1 MNKKLFIKFMGL
13 IVLLIMQIT
22 LYNNFVSASAYQ
34 YRLSDKG
41 GWMLLKEAG
50 FEMDKMK
57 LTYGGD
63 YYDTWTNETL
73 QLYLIRFADKTE
85 IQFQCDKN
93 GYPIVCALQFPKN
106 NITGMMS
113 CAHMLIYYFQEA
125 YIRNGQY
132 LNEQLYRA
140 ITQATE
146 TDYPFPE
153 INAIY
158 YFRGIHAT
166 FEGVDVYRLVI
177 VRSPR

>member
-1 MNKKLFIKFMGL
+1 MCKRLFAKLMVIC
-13 IVLLIMQIT
+13 VLVASQIILCNGT
-22 LYNNFVSASAYQ
+22 AYQSAYQ

-41 GWMLLKEAG
+41 GWTLLKQAG
-50 FEMDKMK
+50 FDMDRMK
-57 LTYGGD
+57 LSYG
-63 YYDTWTNETL
+63 YDFYDNMTNETL
-73 QLYLIRFADKTE
+73 QLYVIKFADKTE
-85 IQFQCDKN
+85 IQFQCDKD
-93 GYPIVCALQFPKN
+93 GYPIICGLQFPKN

-153 INAIY
+153 INAVY
-158 YFRGIHAT
+158 YFRGIHANT
-166 FEGVDVYRLVI
+166 GGVDVYRLI
-177 VRSPR
+177 ISRSPR